1 MWRSKDS
8 RLLAPKMVYSWQSS
22 WLLATVRLFQDIDNY
37 PPIYGEH
44 WASSVITQ
52 HNIRETRTVLCQT
65 SPSSLEGGWPRQC
78 SISRNWWMK
87 FSRTRDVLT
96 HLKIVRG
103 LVIVTFSAPLSEA
116 DSLNTLAREQSSFV
130 VKVGVSLLVVADTVI
145 TQSES
150 TDFSLSLL
158 FSIR

>member
-1 MWRSKDS
+1 
-8 RLLAPKMVYSWQSS
+8 
-22 WLLATVRLFQDIDNY
+22 
-37 PPIYGEH
+37 
-44 WASSVITQ
+44 
-52 HNIRETRTVLCQT
+52 
-65 SPSSLEGGWPRQC
+65 
-78 SISRNWWMK
+78 MK